1 MPGPDGPQPP
11 LPARDG
17 SVKKDGGRLRARSG
31 TFLEPGTAEPP
42 AGPVASPPAPPAPA
56 PQSLDAGAATEPPA
70 GSAPP
75 GTWRS
80 ESKSAARLL
89 LCKLAAA
96 AACDASRRGAAFP
109 ARLAGVSAAPGEGGP
124 GVAAPMRP
132 LHRLICFCRY
142 LRWFTFRFDLPG
154 LSSASLMLLD
164 AESMK
169 LSRSRVASRTS
180 PPSVPASSAAA
191 GVPVSS
197 SSKQQPLSRAPKA
210 PPSPSGEPPKPKG
223 TNGCVLRSAACTAI
237 AAALP
242 RPAAQ
247 LVSLAP
253 ALAPCVRRSLL
264 APGRDRSSAS
274 RGSSLGLVIRRHGFH
289 SQLWQQ

>member
-1 MPGPDGPQPP
+1 
-11 LPARDG
+11 
-17 SVKKDGGRLRARSG
+17 
-31 TFLEPGTAEPP
+31 
-42 AGPVASPPAPPAPA
+42 
-56 PQSLDAGAATEPPA
+56 
-70 GSAPP
+70 
-75 GTWRS
+75 
-80 ESKSAARLL
+80 
-89 LCKLAAA
+89 
-96 AACDASRRGAAFP
+96 
-109 ARLAGVSAAPGEGGP
+109 
-124 GVAAPMRP
+124 MRP

-247 LVSLAP
+247 LPREVRMGWPVLKTPTPSCTTTLWHGILSLRLRSKDWGRPGCSGGWSSVLLTPKAAGSIPTWASGLSTTMLPVQLLESRKGWWAAP
-253 ALAPCVRRSLL
+253 PATSN
-264 APGRDRSSAS
+264 GNWTWS
-274 RGSSLGLVIRRHGFH
+274 
-289 SQLWQQ
+289 